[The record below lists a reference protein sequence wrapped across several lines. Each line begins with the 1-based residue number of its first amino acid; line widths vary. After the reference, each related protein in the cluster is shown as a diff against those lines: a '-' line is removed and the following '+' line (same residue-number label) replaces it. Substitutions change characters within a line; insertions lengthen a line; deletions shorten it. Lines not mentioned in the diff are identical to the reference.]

1 MYVHECAC
9 EHKCTHVFQCVPEV
23 LYALVCGIHLKRLHL
38 FVCVC
43 VLMYAC
49 ISVSICVYNMAIVCV
64 VSGLHSCAY
73 RSSLPQGVAC
83 QSSLLECRWQDAPIL
98 ALEFPCWVNEL

>member
-43 VLMYAC
+43 VDVCMYKC
-49 ISVSICVYNMAIVCV
+49 EHLCV
-64 VSGLHSCAY
+64 
-73 RSSLPQGVAC
+73 
-83 QSSLLECRWQDAPIL
+83 
-98 ALEFPCWVNEL
+98 